1 MKRREF
7 ITLLA
12 VRLWHGRLRH
22 GGNAG
27 DAGGWLSSQRLARN
41 AARSGRRISVRLEGE
56 RW

>member
-22 GGNAG
+22 GGNG
-27 DAGGWLSSQRLARN
+27 RRCRWLAFFT
-41 AARSGRRISVRLEGE
+41 AARPKCGAIWSPHFSSA
-56 RW
+56 